1 MQTLDAG
8 RIGIAAQAIGIGQ
21 AALDC
26 AVDYS
31 KKRTAFGQSI
41 NKLQAIQVILK

>member
-1 MQTLDAG
+1 MTLDAG
-8 RIGIAAQAIGIGQ
+8 RIGIAAQALGIGQ

-31 KKRTAFGQSI
+31 KKRIAFSQPI
-41 NKLQAIQVILK
+41 YKLQAIQV

>member
-1 MQTLDAG
+1 MFKSNFLF
-8 RIGIAAQAIGIGQ
+8 IGIAQ

-31 KKRTAFGQSI
+31 QKRIAFSQPI
-41 NKLQAIQVILK
+41 YKLQAIQVF